1 MRPVLKFVNLRGR
14 MGIYD
19 QLKIEEL
26 FMRHQKD
33 NWYLLNTGIDQPS
46 VVLGISGKVHELV
59 NLTRCMEDKVP
70 LIRRFSGG
78 RLFSSRVS
86 FFVYISIDGSYER
99 AIVNI
104 TLIFSYFT
112 CLFLRFDIRWYS
124 YRGPIDIIRYLYSEC
139 KYSYDYVVYLQY
151 DFSRT

>member
-59 NLTRCMEDKVP
+59 NLRRCMDDQIP

-78 RLFSSRVS
+78 
-86 FFVYISIDGSYER
+86 
-99 AIVNI
+99 
-104 TLIFSYFT
+104 
-112 CLFLRFDIRWYS
+112 
-124 YRGPIDIIRYLYSEC
+124 
-139 KYSYDYVVYLQY
+139 
-151 DFSRT
+151 